1 MSENTNN
8 KKTTEEVVQV
18 TAYSVLIAFL
28 CMMTFGVSFVSR
40 NVWSSTIASESALEA
55 LGITLVQ
62 AGGIASAFYIG
73 YVVSNF
79 FSGFFV
85 DKLGPR
91 ITLAATALGT
101 GLFTVLIPLVSG
113 YWAIFALRVLAG
125 VAAGPLFAGISKM
138 NYGWFPDR
146 VRATVVGFM
155 MSGPAVGM
163 AFASIVFTPM
173 VATRGYK
180 TAFVYAGILT
190 IIVGVIVLIF
200 MKEKGLSRG
209 SRGVEKST
217 EEKAAEVKNAIKVFT
232 TKDFMIN
239 TVMHTILVGAGQGLQ
254 TWILAYLIIGKEMTP
269 AVAGM
274 IFGSASLVS
283 LVTNIL
289 SGTVSDIL
297 KTRKWIVII
306 ASVVTFIFMYM
317 YRASTS
323 VTALTAVTILMT
335 IARGFQGTASNA
347 MQTERAKGP
356 NAGKVMGWY
365 NAVCQ
370 LGSIIYPII
379 TGAVLAA
386 TQNYFA
392 VIMILA
398 GSFLAVGVLGL
409 FIDDTYVSRP
419 KEIKKTA

>member
-1 MSENTNN
+1 MSDGTGV
-8 KKTTEEVVQV
+8 KKTEEVVQV
-18 TAYSVLIAFL
+18 TGYSILIALL
-28 CMMTFGVSFVSR
+28 CMLTFAVSFVSR
-40 NVWSSTIASESALEA
+40 NVWSSTVASASALEA
-55 LGITLVQ
+55 LGITMVQ

-73 YVVSNF
+73 YVASNF
-79 FSGFFV
+79 FSGFIV

-91 ITLAATALGT
+91 ISLAATALGT
-101 GLFTVLIPLVSG
+101 GIFTLLIPVVSG

-163 AFASIVFTPM
+163 AFASIAFTPL
-173 VATRGYK
+173 VATQGYK
-180 TAFVYAGILT
+180 IAFVYAGILT
-190 IIVGVIVLIF
+190 IAIGVIALIF
-200 MKEKGLSRG
+200 LKEKGLSKG
-209 SRGVEKST
+209 NLNVKKT
-217 EEKAAEVKNAIKVFT
+217 AAENAADVKNAIKVFGS
-232 TKDFMIN
+232 KDFLIN
-239 TVMHTILVGAGQGLQ
+239 TLMHTILVGSGQGLQ
-254 TWILAYLIIGKEMTP
+254 TWILAYLVMGKQMTP
-269 AVAGM
+269 AAAGM

-297 KTRKWIVII
+297 KTRKWIVIG
-306 ASVVTFIFMYM
+306 ASILTFIFMYM
-317 YRASTS
+317 YKTS
-323 VTALTAVTILMT
+323 ATVTALTVVTMLHT

-386 TQNYFA
+386 TQDYFA
-392 VIMILA
+392 VILILA

-419 KEIKKTA
+419 KEEKQIA